1 MLQSINNDNFESEV
15 LNSNVPVLLEFYS
28 DSCIPCKRMSPI
40 LAELEEEHTDI
51 KVSKLNIKFGADTA
65 RKYNVMSS
73 PTIVF
78 FKDGEEVNRIKGVA
92 KKADLEAIIKEIV

>member
-28 DSCIPCKRMSPI
+28 DRMSPI

-78 FKDGEEVNRIKGVA
+78 FKNGEEVNRIKGVA
-92 KKADLEAIIKEIV
+92 KKADLEAVIKEIV

>member
-40 LAELEEEHTDI
+40 LAELE
-51 KVSKLNIKFGADTA
+51 K
-65 RKYNVMSS
+65 RPMSQ
-73 PTIVF
+73 
-78 FKDGEEVNRIKGVA
+78 R
-92 KKADLEAIIKEIV
+92 

>member
-1 MLQSINNDNFESEV
+1 MLQSITNDNFESEV
-15 LNSNVPVLLEFYS
+15 LNSNITVLLEFYS

>member
-1 MLQSINNDNFESEV
+1 MLQSITNDNFESEV
-15 LNSNVPVLLEFYS
+15 LNSNIPVLLEFYS
-28 DSCIPCKRMSPI
+28 DSCIPCERMSPI